1 MFGSSID
8 NIIELFWKRSK
19 EDTKFM
25 EAEFVSFTGIK
36 INKVVKLNSVVSC
49 KVRKVLV
56 GYVALISVINK
67 PEQIDKVEI
76 IKFG

>member
-1 MFGSSID
+1 
-8 NIIELFWKRSK
+8 
-19 EDTKFM
+19 M